1 LEELGVG
8 RPSTFASTIQTIQD
22 RGYVAKRGRAL
33 IPTFLAFSVTGL
45 LEQHFPRLI
54 DYDFTASME
63 EDLDKIALGE
73 ENRVAWLKRFFFGH
87 DGIPGL
93 AEMTDDLGA
102 IDAREVNTMNLG
114 DGIEIR
120 VGRYGA
126 YLQKGEGDNRIIA
139 NIPEDLAPDELTLAK
154 AHELFARPSGER
166 QLGVHPESGLPLV
179 AKTGRFGPYVV
190 EVLPE
195 DTPKVKGKAPKP
207 RTASL
212 FSTMSLDTVTL
223 EEALK
228 LFSLPRVVGVDPNTT
243 EEITAQN
250 GPYGPYLRRGK
261 DSRQLASEDQIFTC
275 TLEEA
280 LELYAQPKRRGRG
293 VAKGPLKDLGPD
305 PVTGKSI
312 LVKDGKF
319 GTYVTDGETNA
330 TLRRGDIV
338 ELLTLERGM
347 ELLAEKRAR
356 ATQD

>member
-1 LEELGVG
+1 
-8 RPSTFASTIQTIQD
+8 
-22 RGYVAKRGRAL
+22 
-33 IPTFLAFSVTGL
+33 
-45 LEQHFPRLI
+45 
-54 DYDFTASME
+54 M
-63 EDLDKIALGE
+63 
-73 ENRVAWLKRFFFGH
+73 
-87 DGIPGL
+87 
-93 AEMTDDLGA
+93 
-102 IDAREVNTMNLG
+102 
-114 DGIEIR
+114 
-120 VGRYGA
+120 
-126 YLQKGEGDNRIIA
+126 
-139 NIPEDLAPDELTLAK
+139 
-154 AHELFARPSGER
+154 
-166 QLGVHPESGLPLV
+166 
-179 AKTGRFGPYVV
+179 
-190 EVLPE
+190 
-195 DTPKVKGKAPKP
+195 
-207 RTASL
+207 
-212 FSTMSLDTVTL
+212 
-223 EEALK
+223 
-228 LFSLPRVVGVDPNTT
+228 DPNTS

-280 LELYAQPKRRGRG
+280 QELYAQPKRRGRG